1 MRNKKLCISVRTI
14 LLIMVMLVVHYTQI
28 NFISVSASSKLKLS
42 DTNIT
47 LHTGYAGPEGY
58 QLEVNTNQNIKW
70 SSSNNKV
77 ASVSQTGE
85 VVAWDAGK
93 AVITATIGNEKLK
106 CHVRVIKITAYEKL
120 AQTIKEKGKKNS
132 DGNYFIKYKESG
144 FKFAITYDAET
155 KKFEFIGVDNNAKVS
170 IAMIIKQNNPK
181 KASIKYVCASNQIG
195 SCYGSGTVKI
205 KNVNENTKLHLKIT
219 EPNGNSEKYYQEL
232 GDAMFAVCL
241 SGWQSCLIKHTEF
254 MMADLGFEKYY

>member
-1 MRNKKLCISVRTI
+1 MKDKKCCISTRTM
-14 LLIMVMLVVHYTQI
+14 LLIMIMLAICYIQI
-28 NFISVSASSKLKLS
+28 NFIFIHAGTKLKLS

-58 QLEVNTNQNIKW
+58 QLEVNTNKNIKW
-70 SSSNNKV
+70 SSSNEKV
-77 ASVSQTGE
+77 ASVGQTGE

-93 AVITATIGNEKLK
+93 AVITASVGNEKLK
-106 CHVRVIKITAYEKL
+106 CYVTVIKITAYDKL

-132 DGNYFIKYKESG
+132 DGNYFIKYTESG

-155 KKFEFIGVDNNAKVS
+155 KKFEFIGVDNNTKVS
-170 IAMIIKQNNPK
+170 IAMIIKRNNPK

-205 KNVNENTKLHLKIT
+205 KNVNENTKLYLKIT
-219 EPNGNSEKYYQEL
+219 EPNGNSKKYYQEL
-232 GDAMFAVCL
+232 GDAMFALCL